1 MKKLFVSIVLIFTLI
16 FSVFGNNKAAHMELR
31 EEFENFSQLPE
42 LIERGFDL
50 DKLDEID
57 NKQEMLDYLQQFFID
72 ENGMPLDNHSHIS
85 FSYDKGSYK
94 KYDVKTQSSMHIEWS
109 DEYGSKDELLEKGYI
124 ENENMFYYPLYNGEW
139 HEDGYRV
146 GKKYMDGRSSSIYS
160 LNYSMN
166 SEKALLI
173 GLRNFEKNSLNI
185 EIFREI
191 SNSKKK
197 YLILDLSYNGGGSVA
212 NYFALVESI
221 KKMNP
226 KQIFIICSKTTASVA
241 EGTSC
246 WLFFNTKI
254 KTTIIGYPTW
264 GGWHCKKQTKII
276 EFEGFNIN
284 CSIAD
289 NRHHLF
295 FDSWDNSI
303 VPLPKEGVGV
313 TPDIYTDG
321 NTLNSLEVVKY
332 LIEDTELSLPKDY
345 YSACI
350 ESGNLLP
357 FN

>member
-1 MKKLFVSIVLIFTLI
+1 MKKFFISFVLIFALI
-16 FSVFGNNKAAHMELR
+16 FNIFAGDNKKAHRELR
-31 EEFENFSQLPE
+31 KEFENFSGLSE
-42 LIERGFDL
+42 MKKKGFDL
-50 DKLDEID
+50 KKLDKMNSWEEI
-57 NKQEMLDYLQQFFID
+57 KKYLQPFFID
-72 ENGMPLDNHSHIS
+72 ENGYPLDQHASIDLIYGKNT
-85 FSYDKGSYK
+85 KGSI
-94 KYDVKTQSSMHIEWS
+94 DSIKTDSQMCIEWS
-109 DEYGSKDELLEKGYI
+109 DEYGSKNELLEKGYI

-139 HEDGYRV
+139 HEDGYRI
-146 GKKYMDGRSSSIYS
+146 GKKYMGEHGSLIYRK
-160 LNYSMN
+160 NYSMN

-173 GLRNFEKNSLNI
+173 GFRNFEKNSLNI
-185 EIFREI
+185 ENFKEI
-191 SNSKKK
+191 SNSKKE
-197 YLILDLSYNGGGSVA
+197 YLILDLSYNSGGSVD

-226 KQIFIICSKTTASVA
+226 KQIFILCSKTTFSVA

-254 KTTIIGYPTW
+254 KTTIIGCPTW
-264 GGWHCKKQTKII
+264 GGWHCAKQSKII

-289 NRHHLF
+289 NRHYLF

-303 VPLPKEGVGV
+303 VPLPKEGIGV

-350 ESGNLLP
+350 ESGNIR
-357 FN
+357 N